1 MPSTAPITFVEA
13 PHSMIVA
20 SQNDLFR
27 RALLD
32 PIAALNASRLEI
44 NGPKIVTSGV
54 AALGPAFVRAA
65 TKAVATY
72 SAFSPDNDPYEQHD
86 FGSFT
91 LPDGEGVYH
100 SLYWKIDYY
109 ADTEFQWGSEDP
121 ADPSQTVRIL
131 TIMLSHE
138 Y

>member
-1 MPSTAPITFVEA
+1 MLNAVSDDAPQAAQI
-13 PHSMIVA
+13 A

-32 PIAALNASRLEI
+32 PIAALDASRLGI

-54 AALGPAFVRAA
+54 AALGPCFVRAA

-72 SAFSPDNDPYEQHD
+72 SAFSSDNDPYGQHD
-86 FGSFT
+86 FGCIT
-91 LPDGEGVYH
+91 LPDGEGEYH

-109 ADTEFQWGSEDP
+109 ADTGFQWGSEDP
-121 ADPSQTVRIL
+121 ADPNQTVRIL